1 MCLCLQR
8 FIAQGAKN
16 GKTYFNKIYKIVQQ
30 NIREITQ
37 IARLFCTLC
46 IVNQNQP
53 IVQMYNKRCH
63 KPYMV
68 KWLIY
73 SVICLH
79 FLNPLAA
86 LQLLVILLTT
96 YINPALSA
104 K

>member
-1 MCLCLQR
+1 MCLSLQR

-16 GKTYFNKIYKIVQQ
+16 GKTYFTKIYKIVQQ

-37 IARLFCTLC
+37 IATLFCTLC

-53 IVQMYNKRCH
+53 IVQMYDKRCH

-79 FLNPLAA
+79 FLTPL
-86 LQLLVILLTT
+86 LLYNYLYYLYSPIE
-96 YINPALSA
+96 
-104 K
+104 